1 MDWLIQ
7 MHRAKWRGMSNA
19 PTTSRFILI
28 TGASTGIGH
37 HAAHTL
43 AKGGWQVIAAARK
56 AGDVER
62 LKSEGLNA
70 VVLDY
75 DDKTSISSA
84 LAQTLEFTGGRLDA
98 LFNNG
103 AYGQTGALE
112 DVSTDALRDQFEAN
126 FFGWHELTRQV
137 IPLMREQKSGRIV
150 QCSSVLGFI
159 AMPFRGPYNA
169 SKHALEG
176 YSDTL
181 RMEVA
186 PFGIKV
192 VSIQPGPITSRFRA
206 NALAMFER
214 TITVEGSPY
223 ADEYTRELARM
234 RATGR
239 DRFELGPEAV
249 TDSLVKAL
257 DSPNPRPIY
266 RVTTPTH
273 IMATAKRLLPTRALQ
288 AFLTKAAKK

>member
-1 MDWLIQ
+1 MNSSSTI
-7 MHRAKWRGMSNA
+7 S
-19 PTTSRFILI
+19 PTISRSILI

-37 HAAHTL
+37 HGAHAL
-43 AKGGWQVIAAARK
+43 AKRGWQVIAAARK
-56 AGDVER
+56 AADVER
-62 LKSEGLNA
+62 LKAEGLAA
-70 VVLDY
+70 VLLDY
-75 DDKTSISSA
+75 TDRASITSA
-84 LAQTLEFTGGRLDA
+84 FEQTLELTGGRLDA

-126 FFGWHELTRQV
+126 FFGWHELTRQA
-137 IPLMREQKSGRIV
+137 IPLMRAQKSGRIV

-176 YSDTL
+176 YTDTL

-192 VSIQPGPITSRFRA
+192 ISIQPGPITSRFRA
-206 NALAMFER
+206 NALAAFER
-214 TITVEGSPY
+214 TITVEGSAY
-223 ADEYTRELARM
+223 ADEYARQMARM
-234 RATGR
+234 RSTGR
-239 DRFELGPEAV
+239 DSFELGPQAV
-249 TDSLVKAL
+249 TESLVKAL
-257 DSPNPRPIY
+257 ESANPRPIY

-273 IMATAKRLLPTRALQ
+273 LMAYAKRLLPTRTLH
-288 AFLTKAAKK
+288 AFLIKAAKK